1 MDCFSRVREITLE
14 VSLVAALISYMSP
27 WHCACYSGKI
37 PYFHLILFNVIF
49 TSCQMVSR
57 VVMSRRLKSSARLWL
72 FVICPKIQ
80 EHCFLDDF
88 YWIIDSLCWIIDH
101 LTAWWM
107 DRGECRLISDACVS
121 MRVCFDTF
129 CFSSTQQRLADEEDA
144 SQLANSNSTTVIHP
158 DQGGALAGTTAQGI
172 LAPQH
177 QQTVATMGTLRE
189 LQELLRVKDERIA
202 DLEEQLR
209 RRDSEIQDLRS
220 HLDKFLSV
228 LPFKSPITPTKPRPR
243 KQRAQG
249 ISAEPPL
256 QVLAPLVV
264 VDKSD
269 RLVPRDFFPP
279 FFFFSFTEHCYF

>member
-1 MDCFSRVREITLE
+1 
-14 VSLVAALISYMSP
+14 
-27 WHCACYSGKI
+27 
-37 PYFHLILFNVIF
+37 
-49 TSCQMVSR
+49 
-57 VVMSRRLKSSARLWL
+57 
-72 FVICPKIQ
+72 
-80 EHCFLDDF
+80 
-88 YWIIDSLCWIIDH
+88 
-101 LTAWWM
+101 M

-129 CFSSTQQRLADEEDA
+129 CFSSTQQRLADEEDV
-144 SQLANSNSTTVIHP
+144 SQLANSTSATVIHP
-158 DQGGALAGTTAQGI
+158 EQGGALSGTTTQAI

-177 QQTVATMGTLRE
+177 QQTVAAMGTLRE

-269 RLVPRDFFPP
+269 RLVPRDFFSPFFLHP
-279 FFFFSFTEHCYF
+279 SIAIFRHHVILCMPHSFTIFIIFFLFFFFPPIFSIYLFTNNKILILFHISNQKHTFRILSYIILTRISATFTDLCMRYVDNMQFKA